1 MNNFMEFSNQSSLD
15 HANINIRWLKEW
27 KLTDVHHRHLFIF
40 PYTAFWIVL
49 SGTATI
55 ELNHAP
61 YTLKPGDIVSIP
73 SKSAQSWKEVGHG
86 EPFCYLS
93 LACEATIGVI
103 DLIRSY
109 RFPHVVSD
117 MPQGEIYRLVADWRS
132 LADEYNDFIQLFDD
146 KDVKSMEKGFG
157 EHFPMFMLNTDQTIR
172 HLRIRAKGTL
182 WVQQLFQTLRP
193 RLPDSPVDFD
203 NRVFEVCDY
212 VEQRLHEPPTL
223 DEMAAFVSLS
233 KEQLRTLFQATYGIS
248 PVKYVRHVRLQ
259 RARDLLML
267 TSYPVKEIAR
277 MIGYPDQHH
286 FSRAFQQAERL
297 SPQGYR
303 KRFLQRSKGEKTQY
317 E

>member
-15 HANINIRWLKEW
+15 HVNINIRWLKEW
-27 KLTDVHHRHLFIF
+27 RLTDVHHRHLFIF
-40 PYTAFWIVL
+40 PYTAFWLVL

-55 ELNHAP
+55 ELNHVP
-61 YTLKPGDIVSIP
+61 YKVKAGDIVSIP
-73 SKSAQSWKEVGHG
+73 SKSAQSWKEVGQD

-109 RFPHVVSD
+109 SFPPIVSD
-117 MPQGEIYRLVADWRS
+117 IPQEEINRLIAEWRC

-146 KDVKSMEKGFG
+146 KDVKSMEKGSGSYPVFK
-157 EHFPMFMLNTDQTIR
+157 LNTDQTIR

-182 WVQQLFQTLRP
+182 WVQLLCQTLRS
-193 RLPDSPVDFD
+193 RLPDEPVAFD

-212 VEQRLHEPPTL
+212 VEKRLHEPPTL
-223 DEMAAFVSLS
+223 DEMADFVSLS
-233 KEQLRTLFQATYGIS
+233 KEQLRTLFQAAYGIS

-267 TSYPVKEIAR
+267 TSYPLKEIAR
-277 MIGYPDQHH
+277 MIGFQDQHH
-286 FSRAFQQAERL
+286 FSRAFQQAENI
-297 SPQGYR
+297 SPQAYR
-303 KRFLQRSKGEKTQY
+303 KRIASRE
-317 E
+317 